1 MFSRVASR
9 TVDFCCAL
17 ASATAPGRP
26 CDQAAE
32 RDQDQDDRRDEGG
45 IAQNVG
51 VPRLEH
57 LVLRQGRGNDQ
68 RLVGN
73 APVGDDPVNAV
84 GDGDRF
90 EMPRPRARERAEQR
104 RARHMA
110 PDILEDIRLACQER
124 PVAAPKNDAAA
135 RADVDLVEQALQLLD
150 VHMRHDDE
158 PGRGRSRRAV
168 PGDAGQPSPAGP
180 VAPRAAD
187 VKIEIRLVAV
197 GPIDVEIDAVAG
209 LAGVVQVEQDSA
221 FRRVDELDRLHIRD
235 VLSELGQQRGRGLR
249 ARLGLQPPALVQG
262 RMQQRLDGIDL
273 ADQQFFQDE
282 REVLDRPGRRIEGS
296 RARLQRDPGGDEH
309 EAERCDGDAGPD
321 QEQERLSVMAPP
333 ERGPFPSPAAFTGR
347 LRAAGPR
354 FPLFARRVH
363 RPDDRRQRMTKS

>member
-17 ASATAPGRP
+17 ASAIGPAPGRP
-26 CDQAAE
+26 RDQAAE

-45 IAQNVG
+45 IAQNVA

-73 APVGDDPVNAV
+73 APVGDDPMNAV

-104 RARHMA
+104 RARHMT
-110 PDILEDIRLACQER
+110 PDILEDIRLARQER
-124 PVAAPKNDAAA
+124 PVAAPKNDAAV
-135 RADVDLVEQALQLLD
+135 RADVDLIEQALQLLD
-150 VHMRHDDE
+150 IHMRHDDE

-180 VAPRAAD
+180 VAPGSAD

-197 GPIDVEIDAVAG
+197 GPVDVEVDAVAG
-209 LAGVVQVEQDSA
+209 LAGIVEVEQDSA
-221 FRRVDELDRLHIRD
+221 VGRVDELDRLHIRD

-249 ARLGLQPPALVQG
+249 ARL
-262 RMQQRLDGIDL
+262 RL
-273 ADQQFFQDE
+273 A
-282 REVLDRPGRRIEGS
+282 
-296 RARLQRDPGGDEH
+296 
-309 EAERCDGDAGPD
+309 
-321 QEQERLSVMAPP
+321 
-333 ERGPFPSPAAFTGR
+333 
-347 LRAAGPR
+347 AAGPR
-354 FPLFARRVH
+354 AGPHAAASRWNRPCEAAVFPGRARGSRSTRLPHRGFASAIAARSRR
-363 RPDDRRQRMTKS
+363 